1 MRTLKTKNR
10 MLSLFQDDRII
21 AVIDTETTGINS
33 NKDRIVQF
41 SGKKYRIRDQKME
54 QIAEMDIYIKAPFPM
69 PEAAM
74 RVNGITDEFLA
85 DKPSEEDVVAEIC
98 AFMEGSIL
106 VGYNVDFDIRMISA
120 LCDRTHTPL
129 QCRSESSCCVRS
141 FSFRAFRIIWP
152 KAVKSLIGIIVHL
165 NNIVSFRFL
174 QRNNL
179 IMLVQRYDYTDF
191 KTMISATL

>member
-1 MRTLKTKNR
+1 
-10 MLSLFQDDRII
+10 
-21 AVIDTETTGINS
+21 
-33 NKDRIVQF
+33 
-41 SGKKYRIRDQKME
+41 ME

-129 QCRSESSCCVRS
+129 QCSGKMDVLEVARDFVEKKKC
-141 FSFRAFRIIWP
+141 RITNLKQYP
-152 KAVKSLIGIIVHL
+152 
-165 NNIVSFRFL
+165 NILVLMKELRFIRRL
-174 QRNNL
+174 
-179 IMLVQRYDYTDF
+179 MT
-191 KTMISATL
+191 

>member
-85 DKPSEEDVVAEIC
+85 ELQQQIAQTDWIRLCFEDSV
-98 AFMEGSIL
+98 
-106 VGYNVDFDIRMISA
+106 IRWSLPRM
-120 LCDRTHTPL
+120 DRMKS
-129 QCRSESSCCVRS
+129 CR
-141 FSFRAFRIIWP
+141 
-152 KAVKSLIGIIVHL
+152 
-165 NNIVSFRFL
+165 
-174 QRNNL
+174 
-179 IMLVQRYDYTDF
+179 
-191 KTMISATL
+191 

>member
-74 RVNGITDEFLA
+74 RVNGITDEVLA
-85 DKPSEEDVVAEIC
+85 DKPSE
-98 AFMEGSIL
+98 
-106 VGYNVDFDIRMISA
+106 
-120 LCDRTHTPL
+120 
-129 QCRSESSCCVRS
+129 
-141 FSFRAFRIIWP
+141 
-152 KAVKSLIGIIVHL
+152 
-165 NNIVSFRFL
+165 
-174 QRNNL
+174 
-179 IMLVQRYDYTDF
+179 
-191 KTMISATL
+191 

>member
-120 LCDRTHTPL
+120 LSITGMDDE
-129 QCRSESSCCVRS
+129 RS
-141 FSFRAFRIIWP
+141 
-152 KAVKSLIGIIVHL
+152 KQYNLKSMPA
-165 NNIVSFRFL
+165 N
-174 QRNNL
+174 
-179 IMLVQRYDYTDF
+179 Y
-191 KTMISATL
+191 

>member
-98 AFMEGSIL
+98 GFMEGSIL

-129 QCRSESSCCVRS
+129 QCSRNVFRFSLFSRCRENCCFNNRFWFGRSWSWRSCA
-141 FSFRAFRIIWP
+141 FAFRRKI
-152 KAVKSLIGIIVHL
+152 
-165 NNIVSFRFL
+165 
-174 QRNNL
+174 
-179 IMLVQRYDYTDF
+179 
-191 KTMISATL
+191 

>member
-120 LCDRTHTPL
+120 L
-129 QCRSESSCCVRS
+129 
-141 FSFRAFRIIWP
+141 
-152 KAVKSLIGIIVHL
+152 
-165 NNIVSFRFL
+165 
-174 QRNNL
+174 
-179 IMLVQRYDYTDF
+179 
-191 KTMISATL
+191 